1 MKKIFTNPE
10 IEITKLN
17 GVDVVCTSDQYGTL
31 DDADIVDLGE

>member
-17 GVDVVCTSDQYGTL
+17 GVDVVCTSYGTL

>member
-17 GVDVVCTSDQYGTL
+17 GVDVVCTSDYGTL